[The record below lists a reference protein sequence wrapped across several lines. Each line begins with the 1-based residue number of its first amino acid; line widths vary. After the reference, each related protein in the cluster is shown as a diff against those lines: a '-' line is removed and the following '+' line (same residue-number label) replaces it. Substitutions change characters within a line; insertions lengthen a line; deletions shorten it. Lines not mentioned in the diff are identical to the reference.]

1 MGDGLTG
8 PAEQI
13 LAENSLIYLE
23 KKTHSECEI
32 RFEQKQDAKQKG
44 ICRDPEWGLVG
55 TRGQTNNSGKGP
67 AWIPR
72 VTRGAKEAKD
82 PKNHDYSPKLTTPA
96 ARVSIHALPLT
107 NTQAIE
113 ITSFL
118 SIRFDSG
125 IDSGSGSYAC
135 LASAVP
141 LSYVPTPLYTY
152 VGMGTHSM
160 AQTGFK
166 FAILL
171 SLPPE

>member
-118 SIRFDSG
+118 SMF
-125 IDSGSGSYAC
+125 
-135 LASAVP
+135 
-141 LSYVPTPLYTY
+141 
-152 VGMGTHSM
+152 
-160 AQTGFK
+160 
-166 FAILL
+166 
-171 SLPPE
+171 